1 VIPGAGP
8 LRGAGDRVI
17 GSILGSVAAVTDTV
31 EIACKAYLRHGV
43 LRTDKL
49 LADHG
54 RNKPMPELL
63 RLLAG
68 DCPRLSATNLMSA
81 ATFTRPPSTSCSAP
95 TEAALSDSP
104 RRDQEGSDSCHSAFA
119 AAFAS
124 PGVPD

>member
-1 VIPGAGP
+1 M
-8 LRGAGDRVI
+8 I

-68 DCPRLSATNLMSA
+68 DCPRLSATNLYERCDVHSP
-81 ATFTRPPSTSCSAP
+81 TLGELFGQPPK
-95 TEAALSDSP
+95 LL
-104 RRDQEGSDSCHSAFA
+104 
-119 AAFAS
+119 
-124 PGVPD
+124 